1 MKGKPSPNM
10 AGDSFPGIRSKRGFY
25 ERTYTA
31 EQWDELEKRLLGV
44 GDAVPKVPEVPV
56 IPVGVP
62 TKVL

>member
-1 MKGKPSPNM
+1 M
-10 AGDSFPGIRSKRGFY
+10 AGDSFPGMRNKKGFY

-31 EQWDELEKRLLGV
+31 EQWDQLEKRLLGV
-44 GDAVPKVPEVPV
+44 GDVVPKVPDVSDVPV